1 MYNKPFNSIVCIDK
15 NINYFSLLFKQGK
28 NKTKQNNKQK
38 KKQKHTPPPLSQPTP
53 PKTLPPL
60 QSSNCSGKIL
70 YSA

>member
-28 NKTKQNNKQK
+28 K
-38 KKQKHTPPPLSQPTP
+38 KKKKAETHPSPLSQPTP
-53 PKTLPPL
+53 QKALPPL